1 MNLKRVVCTST
12 LAAGVTAAGLFGLG
26 AGTASAD
33 PGPGCGG
40 PNAQYCQNGPDRHD
54 ENGPDRHDDGRFG
67 NDPVDWQHRGID
79 QGRQDH
85 QSFLWQGHRVD
96 PLPAGNGDGWG
107 FWFLGQW
114 IRL

>member
-1 MNLKRVVCTST
+1 MRFTRIISTSAVASGIA
-12 LAAGVTAAGLFGLG
+12 LAGLTGIG

-33 PGPGCGG
+33 PGAPCGRQDT
-40 PNAQYCQNGPDRHD
+40 PACRTVP
-54 ENGPDRHDDGRFG
+54 G
-67 NDPVDWQHRGID
+67 NDDWQHRGMD

-85 QSFLWQGHRVD
+85 RPFMYNGQQVR

-107 FWFLGQW
+107 FWFLGRW